1 MGRPAVQRRSSGSL
15 PAAALLVAA
24 ITAWALLAGPEAGV
38 GRMGRS
44 AVGYLAM
51 WSVMMGAMMV
61 SPLAW
66 FAYGYAAAIGRA
78 GGRAS
83 VRTARTASLACGYA
97 LVWLAAGIG
106 ALGFASAADAF
117 AGIQPSAVPR
127 AGGVV
132 FAGAALYQ
140 LSRLK
145 ERCLS
150 KYRSPLGFALAASGF
165 RGPLRDAR
173 AGALHGAWCLGC
185 CWHLMLVVV
194 AVGTMDLRWIGLAAL
209 ILVERAWARSQPL
222 VRASGIAFFV
232 AAGLVPW
239 LDAVA
244 PGLHAA
250 GMDMK

>member
-150 KYRSPLGFALAASGF
+150 KYRSPLGFA
-165 RGPLRDAR
+165 
-173 AGALHGAWCLGC
+173 
-185 CWHLMLVVV
+185 
-194 AVGTMDLRWIGLAAL
+194 
-209 ILVERAWARSQPL
+209 
-222 VRASGIAFFV
+222 
-232 AAGLVPW
+232 
-239 LDAVA
+239 
-244 PGLHAA
+244 
-250 GMDMK
+250 